1 MDYHCTNC
9 SRTFDGFAAANNH
22 EKRTEYKHLCAPA
35 HGFGESLTRFEELV
49 ICALPSCGVAIA
61 TVEAVFD
68 DETDQPYCSDEHKAE
83 GVIIREI
90 GFYGDEL

>member
-1 MDYHCTNC
+1 M
-9 SRTFDGFAAANNH
+9 
-22 EKRTEYKHLCAPA
+22 
-35 HGFGESLTRFEELV
+35 